1 MNNMGSLG
9 NIMGMGNMGNIGKAI
24 VDEQHGRQSVRSSQ
38 SGLGAAINWAQSET
52 NVKGFE
58 QNPVL
63 WIYYARMGNYGCNDN
78 INDAMVLG
86 IWHGIDADMFLT
98 DEIIGWWYVGSALDR
113 IGD

>member
-9 NIMGMGNMGNIGKAI
+9 NIMGMGNMGNIGRAI

-63 WIYYARMGNYGCNDN
+63 WIYDAHMDNN
-78 INDAMVLG
+78 INDARVLA
-86 IWHGIDADMFLT
+86 IWHGIDADMFLM